1 MGQRHKFRA
10 GSAALAIGLAALT
23 ACTAQAEPPTPPVSE
38 VAFAQST
45 PPLTRVE
52 AESIPVLV
60 LGDDSEKGSIKRSSG
75 LYREVSITLQ
85 TQLARHGFHVV
96 DAESAGARIGFDFP
110 DRMDRTELFDLF
122 RGIDGAGLASMDVR
136 ALVIFRVHASVKQ
149 QEYGSRIQTRVTG
162 EVFDGETNR
171 IVNSFALPPEAYPG
185 PADCLDNLTDCI
197 DMTIRPRAG
206 DIAANLGDVLS
217 YQLAAYA
224 PPKLA
229 AANDIPA
236 DMIGAGSALCAQ
248 PRSIFTV
255 ELRQFAT
262 DEARAITRV
271 MDEEFPCRI
280 AIDLMTGSN
289 TAVRR
294 YKYVTVAKRDKIE
307 EWMHILLRDMGYD
320 TDGPVRISLLS
331 GNILRVDKIVP

>member
-1 MGQRHKFRA
+1 MVNLRSFWA
-10 GSAALAIGLAALT
+10 GPAVLALGLSALA
-23 ACTAQAEPPTPPVSE
+23 ACTARAETVISE
-38 VAFAQST
+38 VALAQSA
-45 PPLTRVE
+45 PPSAPVE

-75 LYREVSITLQ
+75 LYRDVSVALQ
-85 TQLARHGFHVV
+85 TQLARRGFHVV

-110 DRMDRTELFDLF
+110 DRMDRGELFDLF
-122 RGIDGAGLASMDVR
+122 RGIDNAGLASMDVR
-136 ALVIFRVHASVKQ
+136 ALVLFRAHVSVKQ
-149 QEYGSRIQTRVTG
+149 QEYGSRIQIRVTG
-162 EVFDGETNR
+162 EIFDGETNR
-171 IVNSFALPPEAYPG
+171 IINSFALPPEAYPG
-185 PADCLDNLTDCI
+185 PADCLDNLTACV

-206 DIAANLGDVLS
+206 DIAANLGDILS

-224 PPKLA
+224 PPQMA
-229 AANDIPA
+229 AANDIPD
-236 DMIGAGSALCAQ
+236 DMIGAGSKLCAQ

-307 EWMHILLRDMGYD
+307 EWIHILLRDMGYD
-320 TDGPVRISLLS
+320 TDGPVRISLHS

>member
-1 MGQRHKFRA
+1 MGHRHSFRA
-10 GSAALAIGLAALT
+10 GPAVFAIGLAALT
-23 ACTAQAEPPTPPVSE
+23 ACSAQAEPVLSE
-38 VAFAQST
+38 VAFAQSS
-45 PPLTRVE
+45 PPMTQVD
-52 AESIPVLV
+52 AESIPVLI

-75 LYREVSITLQ
+75 LYREVSVALQ
-85 TQLARHGFHVV
+85 TQLSRHGFHVV

-110 DRMDRTELFDLF
+110 DRMDRTDLFDLF

-136 ALVIFRVHASVKQ
+136 ALILFRVHASVKQ

-162 EVFDGETNR
+162 EIFDGETNR
-171 IVNSFALPPEAYPG
+171 IINSFALPPEAYPG
-185 PADCLDNLTDCI
+185 PADCLDNLTDCV

-229 AANDIPA
+229 ATDIPD
-236 DMIGAGSALCAQ
+236 DMIGAGSQLCAQ

-255 ELRQFAT
+255 ELRQFTT
-262 DEARAITRV
+262 DEARSITRV

-320 TDGPVRISLLS
+320 TDGPVRISLHS